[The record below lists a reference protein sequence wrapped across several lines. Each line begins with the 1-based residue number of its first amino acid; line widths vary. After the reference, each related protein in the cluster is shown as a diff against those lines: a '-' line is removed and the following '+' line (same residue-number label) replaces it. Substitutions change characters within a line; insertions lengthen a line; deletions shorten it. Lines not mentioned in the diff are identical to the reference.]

1 MTSPIN
7 VSKENVVTMYDERIA
22 ELEHLLME
30 AEGKL
35 AVTARKYE
43 DVDRQAARLE
53 QQIKAVRSNAH
64 DETSMLSGIIYF
76 LLSECGL
83 EQHHLDQAIAASSY
97 TDMALTE
104 ALEYHE
110 AVPEGW
116 LSREYYVTVTVPV
129 SVCVTV
135 RARNE
140 GDAEEM
146 AQDEIDS
153 NGLDNYDMD
162 YNLYYDAEYSVEEA

>member
-1 MTSPIN
+1 MMFTT
-7 VSKENVVTMYDERIA
+7 KKMENVMTMYDERIA
-22 ELEHLLME
+22 ELEHLLE
-30 AEGKL
+30 KAENNYADAERRIESLQGAKDYIR
-35 AVTARKYE
+35 AK
-43 DVDRQAARLE
+43 
-53 QQIKAVRSNAH
+53 AH

-83 EQHHLDQAIAASSY
+83 QQHHLDNAIAASSY
-97 TDMALTE
+97 TDTALTE
-104 ALEYHE
+104 VLEYHE

-116 LSREYYVTVTVPV
+116 LSREYYVTVTLPV

-135 RARNE
+135 KARNE